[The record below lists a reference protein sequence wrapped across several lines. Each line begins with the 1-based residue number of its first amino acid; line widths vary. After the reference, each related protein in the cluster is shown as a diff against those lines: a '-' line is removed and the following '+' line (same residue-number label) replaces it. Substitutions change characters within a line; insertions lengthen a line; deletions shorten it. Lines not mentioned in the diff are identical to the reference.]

1 MERQNV
7 YLSGCDG
14 GCIDDLFIRCV
25 CVCVCVCVCGGGG
38 GGGGGGGEV
47 SLDLGVMLVNKS
59 LL

>member
-1 MERQNV
+1 MESQNV

-25 CVCVCVCVCGGGG
+25 CVCV
-38 GGGGGGGEV
+38 GGGGEV
-47 SLDLGVMLVNKS
+47 SLDLGVMLVNES